1 MSVSLGDLNDAVVA
15 SLRESGK
22 LGQITAQIR
31 AEIYRILS
39 EDQKNHDQIPLC
51 KENFI
56 INELIREYMQFNGY
70 SNSLSVFL
78 HETGQPKDPMNREF
92 LAHSLEIIPNKSVP
106 LLYSLADPNGR
117 KSTNDDPTQENAETK
132 PAETGKIAPKPLY
145 DDDSDNEGF
154 FEIKSSK

>member
-15 SLRESGK
+15 SLRETGK

-31 AEIYRILS
+31 AEIYRILT
-39 EDQKNHDQIPLC
+39 EDQQNHNQIPLC

-78 HETGQPKDPMNREF
+78 HETGQPIDPMNREF

-106 LLYSLADPNGR
+106 LLYSLADPNSR
-117 KSTNDDPTQENAETK
+117 KGSNISQETPDSEPSSPEKQKINA
-132 PAETGKIAPKPLY
+132 KPLY
-145 DDDSDNEGF
+145 YDDSDNEGF